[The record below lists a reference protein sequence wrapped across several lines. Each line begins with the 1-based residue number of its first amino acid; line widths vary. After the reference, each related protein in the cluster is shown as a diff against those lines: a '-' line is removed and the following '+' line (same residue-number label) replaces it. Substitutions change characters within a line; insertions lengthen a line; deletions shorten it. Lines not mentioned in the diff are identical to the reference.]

1 MIRCLSVCSGIEAW
15 SCAVEG
21 MDGYSVSA
29 LSEIEPFPCAVLA
42 ERYPFVPNLGDMT
55 KINGWAMRGQIDL
68 LVGGTPCFAAGAMV
82 LTPEGYRPIESLRAG
97 DPVVS
102 AQGNVRSI
110 RAVGSKLAE
119 TGTVKVLGRPEIE
132 CTGNH
137 PFLCFPVARQ
147 RGRVLPAGEPRYVP
161 VSEAVGMYA
170 CRGLF
175 LQQRVPEFPHVPGAD
190 ERDIMELAGW
200 YAGDGY
206 VRRWTG
212 KRKKAVV
219 LALVDAGKLAKFVFR
234 FPFLHVCIGR
244 DGKAAV
250 YCTALADW
258 LSENFGEL
266 SHGKRIPY
274 WLYGHPQKDAFLAGY
289 EATDGCVGRGRHRAT
304 TTSRALAFGLADL
317 YGGGCVRLDKRPE
330 MAVIEGRTVHQRD
343 TLEIVR
349 SLGDPV
355 RTRLHFGRWSSIVRS
370 WNPSEKMQTV
380 YNIEV
385 EDDHDYI
392 VNGLAV
398 HNCQGFS
405 VAGLRG
411 GLNDPRSGL
420 AGHYVRLAAELR
432 VPWLLW
438 ENVPGALSTSA
449 GGDFRAFVSALDE
462 LGYGLAWAVLDA
474 QWFGVPQRRQ
484 RLFLVGRLGDWRG
497 PGAVLFEPGRVC
509 RNPPARR
516 SKREGNPSPAEGGA
530 REGGSKESVA
540 VFAQN
545 QREEVRMLDIP
556 GALAAEPGM
565 HQQSYVVQNVCPT
578 MTSSGAG
585 FARVDGRA
593 EHDCGTLVMQP
604 NEVSATLCASGAGMS
619 RPSAQGSQEGFCVV
633 DGPLPRRLTPVECER
648 LMGFP
653 DGWTDVRFQGKP
665 ARDTLRY
672 RALGNSMAVPVMRWL
687 AEGIREFF

>member
-21 MDGYSVSA
+21 MDGYAVSA

-68 LVGGTPCFAAGAMV
+68 LVGGTPC
-82 LTPEGYRPIESLRAG
+82 
-97 DPVVS
+97 
-102 AQGNVRSI
+102 
-110 RAVGSKLAE
+110 
-119 TGTVKVLGRPEIE
+119 
-132 CTGNH
+132 
-137 PFLCFPVARQ
+137 
-147 RGRVLPAGEPRYVP
+147 
-161 VSEAVGMYA
+161 
-170 CRGLF
+170 
-175 LQQRVPEFPHVPGAD
+175 
-190 ERDIMELAGW
+190 
-200 YAGDGY
+200 
-206 VRRWTG
+206 
-212 KRKKAVV
+212 
-219 LALVDAGKLAKFVFR
+219 
-234 FPFLHVCIGR
+234 
-244 DGKAAV
+244 
-250 YCTALADW
+250 
-258 LSENFGEL
+258 
-266 SHGKRIPY
+266 
-274 WLYGHPQKDAFLAGY
+274 
-289 EATDGCVGRGRHRAT
+289 
-304 TTSRALAFGLADL
+304 
-317 YGGGCVRLDKRPE
+317 
-330 MAVIEGRTVHQRD
+330 
-343 TLEIVR
+343 
-349 SLGDPV
+349 
-355 RTRLHFGRWSSIVRS
+355 
-370 WNPSEKMQTV
+370 
-380 YNIEV
+380 
-385 EDDHDYI
+385 
-392 VNGLAV
+392 
-398 HNCQGFS
+398 QGFS

-411 GLNDPRSGL
+411 GLDDPRSGL

-516 SKREGNPSPAEGGA
+516 SKREGDPSPAEGGA
-530 REGGSKESVA
+530 GAGSREENVV

-545 QREEVRMLDIP
+545 QREEVRMLDVP

-593 EHDCGTLVMQP
+593 EHDCGTLVVQP
-604 NEVSATLCASGAGMS
+604 NEVSPAITSSGAAFSRTGQHGTEVDALVVQPNVVSATLCASGAGTD

-653 DGWTDVRFQGKP
+653 DGWTDVRFQGKS

>member
-68 LVGGTPCFAAGAMV
+68 LVGGTPC
-82 LTPEGYRPIESLRAG
+82 
-97 DPVVS
+97 
-102 AQGNVRSI
+102 
-110 RAVGSKLAE
+110 
-119 TGTVKVLGRPEIE
+119 
-132 CTGNH
+132 
-137 PFLCFPVARQ
+137 
-147 RGRVLPAGEPRYVP
+147 
-161 VSEAVGMYA
+161 
-170 CRGLF
+170 
-175 LQQRVPEFPHVPGAD
+175 
-190 ERDIMELAGW
+190 
-200 YAGDGY
+200 
-206 VRRWTG
+206 
-212 KRKKAVV
+212 
-219 LALVDAGKLAKFVFR
+219 
-234 FPFLHVCIGR
+234 
-244 DGKAAV
+244 
-250 YCTALADW
+250 
-258 LSENFGEL
+258 
-266 SHGKRIPY
+266 
-274 WLYGHPQKDAFLAGY
+274 
-289 EATDGCVGRGRHRAT
+289 
-304 TTSRALAFGLADL
+304 
-317 YGGGCVRLDKRPE
+317 
-330 MAVIEGRTVHQRD
+330 
-343 TLEIVR
+343 
-349 SLGDPV
+349 
-355 RTRLHFGRWSSIVRS
+355 
-370 WNPSEKMQTV
+370 
-380 YNIEV
+380 
-385 EDDHDYI
+385 
-392 VNGLAV
+392 
-398 HNCQGFS
+398 QGFS

-438 ENVPGALSTSA
+438 ENVPGALSTS
-449 GGDFRAFVSALDE
+449 GGADFRAFVSALDE

-474 QWFGVPQRRQ
+474 QWFGVAQRRK

-497 PGAVLFEPGRVC
+497 PGQVLFEPRRV
-509 RNPPARR
+509 RRDPPARR
-516 SKREGNPSPAEGGA
+516 RKGEGDAPRAEGGA
-530 REGGSKESVA
+530 
-540 VFAQN
+540 
-545 QREEVRMLDIP
+545 
-556 GALAAEPGM
+556 GAE
-565 HQQSYVVQNVCPT
+565 VCPT

-593 EHDCGTLVMQP
+593 EHDCGTLVVQP
-604 NEVSATLCASGAGMS
+604 NEVSATLCASGAGTD

>member
-21 MDGYSVSA
+21 MDGYAVSA

-68 LVGGTPCFAAGAMV
+68 LVGGTPC
-82 LTPEGYRPIESLRAG
+82 
-97 DPVVS
+97 
-102 AQGNVRSI
+102 
-110 RAVGSKLAE
+110 
-119 TGTVKVLGRPEIE
+119 
-132 CTGNH
+132 
-137 PFLCFPVARQ
+137 
-147 RGRVLPAGEPRYVP
+147 
-161 VSEAVGMYA
+161 
-170 CRGLF
+170 
-175 LQQRVPEFPHVPGAD
+175 
-190 ERDIMELAGW
+190 
-200 YAGDGY
+200 
-206 VRRWTG
+206 
-212 KRKKAVV
+212 
-219 LALVDAGKLAKFVFR
+219 
-234 FPFLHVCIGR
+234 
-244 DGKAAV
+244 
-250 YCTALADW
+250 
-258 LSENFGEL
+258 
-266 SHGKRIPY
+266 
-274 WLYGHPQKDAFLAGY
+274 
-289 EATDGCVGRGRHRAT
+289 
-304 TTSRALAFGLADL
+304 
-317 YGGGCVRLDKRPE
+317 
-330 MAVIEGRTVHQRD
+330 
-343 TLEIVR
+343 
-349 SLGDPV
+349 
-355 RTRLHFGRWSSIVRS
+355 
-370 WNPSEKMQTV
+370 
-380 YNIEV
+380 
-385 EDDHDYI
+385 
-392 VNGLAV
+392 
-398 HNCQGFS
+398 QGFS

-411 GLNDPRSGL
+411 GLDDPRSGL

-509 RNPPARR
+509 GNPPARR
-516 SKREGNPSPAEGGA
+516 SKREGNPSPAEEGA
-530 REGGSKESVA
+530 REGSFEEGVA

-545 QREEVRMLDIP
+545 QREEVRMLDVP

-593 EHDCGTLVMQP
+593 EHDCSTLVLQPNEVSPSVTASGAAFSRTGQHGTEVDALVVQP
-604 NEVSATLCASGAGMS
+604 NEVSATLCASGAGTD